1 MNPTIISCLVVLA
14 LILIEALFVA
24 SEIALVS
31 LRESQLHAM
40 AATGRR
46 GAIAARLVSDPNR
59 FLATVQIGVT
69 LTSLLSS
76 AYGATTLSEAA
87 RRELVRLGMDGALAG
102 FIGLVGVTMVIS
114 FVTLVIGELAP
125 KRLALQRAESTAKV
139 VAPFL
144 QGMSRLTRPVIWLLS
159 VCTDVVV
166 RLFGGD
172 PDAAR
177 EKVSEEELRRLVA
190 SNETLTS
197 DERRIIDDVFGVGDR
212 QLREVLVPRTE
223 VVFLDGSMSPQAA
236 AELISGLP
244 HSRYPVTGGSADNV
258 LGFVHVRDLLDRPDA
273 GGSGTTGSGTIG
285 SGTADGAPGP
295 DSDGAGSA
303 TVAELARPVLF
314 LPGTKHVLAAL
325 SEMRRDS
332 FHLSIVVDEYGGT
345 AGIVTLEDLLE
356 ELIGEISDEYDEARS
371 RVTRLRD
378 GDLVL
383 DGLINLED
391 FFEETGVA
399 LADGPYE
406 TLAGYVLARLGR
418 VAAAGDHIDLDGGD
432 RLTVQAME
440 GRRIARVR
448 LSRGRVPG
456 QPPDPAPGPEPAGEP
471 TRAATGETA
480 GETAADAAGDTTVE
494 TAPDA
499 APDPAQ
505 SPRQEQAHSVPQP
518 SAQAEDRREQVSTAT
533 REQASKA

>member
-1 MNPTIISCLVVLA
+1 MNSTIVSCLVVLG
-14 LILIEALFVA
+14 LILVEALFVA
-24 SEIALVS
+24 SEIALIS

-40 AATGRR
+40 AASGRR

-76 AYGATTLSEAA
+76 AYGATTLSGVA
-87 RRELVRLGMDGALAG
+87 RRALVRLGMDGDLAG

-159 VCTDVVV
+159 VCTDGVV

-172 PDAAR
+172 PAAAR

-190 SNETLTS
+190 STETLSS

-212 QLREVLVPRTE
+212 QLREVFVPRTE
-223 VVFLDGSMSPQAA
+223 VVFLDGAMSPQAA

-258 LGFVHVRDLLDRPDA
+258 LGFVHVRDLLDRPD
-273 GGSGTTGSGTIG
+273 SGADGVPG
-285 SGTADGAPGP
+285 ADGARP
-295 DSDGAGSA
+295 A
-303 TVAELARPVLF
+303 TVAELARPVMF
-314 LPGTKHVLAAL
+314 LPGTKQVLAAL
-325 SEMRRDS
+325 SEMRRES

-391 FFEETGVA
+391 FYEETGVA

-406 TLAGYVLARLGR
+406 TLAGYMVARLGR
-418 VAAAGDHIDLDGGD
+418 VAAVGDHVELDGGA
-432 RLTVQAME
+432 RLTVVAME

-448 LSRGRVPG
+448 MSHGRVPG
-456 QPPDPAPGPEPAGEP
+456 QQSDAAPTPEPAPAPEP
-471 TRAATGETA
+471 ALASEA
-480 GETAADAAGDTTVE
+480 VAE
-494 TAPDA
+494 
-499 APDPAQ
+499 PAQ
-505 SPRQEQAHSVPQP
+505 EPAQQRVQEQALGVPQP
-518 SAQAEDRREQVSTAT
+518 TAQTANQHSQVGTAV